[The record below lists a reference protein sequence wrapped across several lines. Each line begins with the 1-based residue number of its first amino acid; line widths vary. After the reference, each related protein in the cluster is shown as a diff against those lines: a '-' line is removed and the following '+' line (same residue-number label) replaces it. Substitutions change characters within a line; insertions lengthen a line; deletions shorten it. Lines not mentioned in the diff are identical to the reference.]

1 MARKRAVTT
10 QVGRDAKTGRF
21 IPVKDAKRRK
31 STTVVETIKCY
42 RLFRPKF
49 SKVKTSFVAQIRQ
62 VSNTLTPSAGVCDY
76 TPV

>member
-31 STTVVETIKCY
+31 STTVVETIK
-42 RLFRPKF
+42 RSGKAKHAASRH
-49 SKVKTSFVAQIRQ
+49 VGTS
-62 VSNTLTPSAGVCDY
+62 
-76 TPV
+76 

>member
-1 MARKRAVTT
+1 MQNGLPTKANLYHRRSSIKIPNFNADAR
-10 QVGRDAKTGRF
+10 
-21 IPVKDAKRRK
+21 
-31 STTVVETIKCY
+31 VVCCQEGDGMKCY